1 MSEPADRGIMIC
13 ARGLTKHFEN
23 SRIRAVD
30 GLDMAV
36 AAGESV
42 AICGP
47 SGCGK
52 TTLLNLIA
60 GIDRP
65 DAGSLT
71 VGGCC
76 LTELSSSAEDQFRRS
91 VVGLVFQLHNLLPN
105 LTALENVQ
113 IPMIAAGRPPRQRRD
128 RAQSL
133 LKRIGLADRANACPP
148 TLSGGERQRVAIAR
162 AMANEP
168 RLLLADE
175 PTGALDS
182 KNGQLLLDLL
192 SQLQRDTNTTL
203 VLVTHDA
210 QVASH
215 ADRIL
220 QMLDGRIVE
229 SHSRR

>member
-1 MSEPADRGIMIC
+1 MSDPADRSTMIS
-13 ARGLTKHFEN
+13 ARGLTKHFEDG
-23 SRIRAVD
+23 RIRAVN
-30 GLDMAV
+30 GLDMEV

-65 DAGSLT
+65 DAGVLT

-76 LTELSSSAEDQFRRS
+76 LTKLSSSAEDEFRRS

-113 IPMIAAGRPPRQRRD
+113 IPMIAAGRPPGQRRE

-133 LKRIGLADRANACPP
+133 LERIGLADRANACPP

-182 KNGQLLLDLL
+182 KNGRLLLDLL

-215 ADRIL
+215 ADRTL

-229 SHSRR
+229 SHPRP

>member
-1 MSEPADRGIMIC
+1 M
-13 ARGLTKHFEN
+13 
-23 SRIRAVD
+23 
-30 GLDMAV
+30 
-36 AAGESV
+36 
-42 AICGP
+42 
-47 SGCGK
+47 
-52 TTLLNLIA
+52 
-60 GIDRP
+60 
-65 DAGSLT
+65 
-71 VGGCC
+71 
-76 LTELSSSAEDQFRRS
+76 
-91 VVGLVFQLHNLLPN
+91 VFQLHNLLPN

-133 LKRIGLADRANACPP
+133 LERIGLADRANARPP

-182 KNGQLLLDLL
+182 KNGRLLLDLL

-210 QVASH
+210 HVASH
-215 ADRIL
+215 ADRTL

-229 SHSRR
+229 SHPRQ

>member
-1 MSEPADRGIMIC
+1 MSDPGDRGIMIS
-13 ARGLTKHFEN
+13 AVGLTKHFEGG
-23 SRIRAVD
+23 RIRAVN
-30 GLDMAV
+30 GLDMEV
-36 AAGESV
+36 ATGESV

-65 DAGSLT
+65 DAGALT

-76 LTELSSSAEDQFRRS
+76 LKELSSSAEDEFRRS
-91 VVGLVFQLHNLLPN
+91 GVGLVFQLHNLLPN

-113 IPMIAAGRPPRQRRD
+113 IPMIAAGRPPGQRRE
-128 RAQSL
+128 RAQL
-133 LKRIGLADRANACPP
+133 LLERIGLADRAHACPP

-182 KNGQLLLDLL
+182 RNGQLLLELL
-192 SQLQRDTNTTL
+192 SQLQRDTHTTL
-203 VLVTHDA
+203 VLVTHDT

-215 ADRIL
+215 ADRTL

-229 SHSRR
+229 SHPRH

>member
-13 ARGLTKHFEN
+13 ARGLTKHFEDG
-23 SRIRAVD
+23 RIRAVND
-30 GLDMAV
+30 LDMEV
-36 AAGESV
+36 ATGESV

-65 DAGSLT
+65 DAGALT

-128 RAQSL
+128 RAHSL
-133 LKRIGLADRANACPP
+133 LERIGLADRANACPP

-229 SHSRR
+229 SLPRH